1 MQKTQLRF
9 QLKKVYINLK
19 STSSIPVCSNFSSF
33 LNLASSPKAGYR
45 RKAVTVPEFIPTNFK
60 PANGEQ
66 EKSFDLY
73 KTARIVDPADVYESE
88 DKYPWYK
95 FDSAGK

>member
-1 MQKTQLRF
+1 MQKTLPRF
-9 QLKKVYINLK
+9 QLKKVYFNLK
-19 STSSIPVCSNFSSF
+19 SASSIPVRSNFSIF
-33 LNLASSPKAGYR
+33 KNLASSPKAGYR
-45 RKAVTVPEFIPTNFK
+45 RKAVTVPEFVPTDFK

-88 DKYPWYK
+88 VKYPWYK
-95 FDSAGK
+95 FDSAG